1 MNYNF
6 YNLNKAVMAC
16 ALIPLLLTGC
26 GAGSDPWE
34 GQVPASQFAS
44 AKETSEAATIT
55 VTDFAGREVTVPYPP
70 ARIVALSNGDMD
82 IVHALGGHLVGR
94 PTSSAAEENL
104 ADIEE
109 VGTTHELD
117 LEKITFL
124 KPDLVLGNAVLNTKD
139 TAMIESIGS
148 HMILTEANSAS
159 DIQNQIRLLGK
170 VLDQND
176 KAEELVQS
184 IDGKI
189 REMQNA
195 KLSSQPRV
203 LIIYGAPGTYLA
215 ALPNSLS
222 GNLLELAGGV
232 NIASDY
238 PELDSFPHYAQLN
251 TERIV
256 ESDPEL
262 ILIMTHGQPEAV
274 KEGFF
279 KEMQV
284 NAAWNGISA
293 VKDGQVHVLPS
304 DLFGTNPGTKVTKAL
319 DELRSLLEEA
329 Q

>member
-1 MNYNF
+1 MN
-6 YNLNKAVMAC
+6 NKAVLAS
-16 ALIPLLLTGC
+16 ALILLLLTGC
-26 GAGSDPWE
+26 GAGGNSIE
-34 GQVPASQFAS
+34 GQASTAPSAS
-44 AKETSEAATIT
+44 AEGASEAATIT
-55 VTDFAGREVTVPYPP
+55 VTDFAGRKVTVPYPP

-82 IVHALGGHLVGR
+82 IVHALGGNLVGR
-94 PTSSAAEENL
+94 PTSSAEAEL
-104 ADIEE
+104 SQIEE

-124 KPDLVLGNAVLNTKD
+124 KPDLVLGNAVLNAKD
-139 TAMIESIGS
+139 AAMMENIGS
-148 HMILTEANSAS
+148 HMILTEANSVA
-159 DIQNQIRLLGK
+159 DIQKQIRLLGK
-170 VLDQND
+170 ILDQNS

-189 REMQNA
+189 RELRNEE
-195 KLSSQPRV
+195 LPTRPRV

-215 ALPNSLS
+215 ALSNSLS

-238 PELDSFPHYAQLN
+238 PELDSYPHYAQLN

-256 ESDPEL
+256 EADPEL

-284 NAAWNGISA
+284 NAAWNGIQA
-293 VKDGQVHVLPS
+293 VKNGQVHVLPS
-304 DLFGTNPGTKVTKAL
+304 DLFGTNPGTKVTEAL
-319 DELRSLLEEA
+319 DELRGLLEAVE
-329 Q
+329 